1 MRQDPWKKMFQP
13 NFKSKQ
19 KLPKEVDKNFK
30 KEDFSLLFIAR
41 PSTGF
46 PCHYMRGLRKYENH
60 K

>member
-1 MRQDPWKKMFQP
+1 MFQP